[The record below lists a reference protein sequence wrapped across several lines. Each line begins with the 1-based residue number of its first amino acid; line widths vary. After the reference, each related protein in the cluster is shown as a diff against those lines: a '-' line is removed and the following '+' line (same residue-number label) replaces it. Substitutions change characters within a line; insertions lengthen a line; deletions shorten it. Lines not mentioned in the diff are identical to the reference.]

1 MALQPYADPGQTLA
15 LYQAEQ
21 ITSEEQERRKQEV
34 RKSLDY
40 LNYKAFFQKNA
51 AGIGKPSYLFINH
64 EYNANYLYVMQAE
77 ELDKKLRHIL
87 EDVPDRVYHVMG
99 SNAGAGSGEFH
110 TYRHSRR
117 REQERLKRIDEEAEK
132 QAKEKERLE
141 RLMTLEDADE
151 EKTAKRRAKRQKKK
165 VGRAAFDI

>member
-1 MALQPYADPGQTLA
+1 MALQPYADPGHTLA

-21 ITSEEQERRKQEV
+21 ITPEEQERRKQE
-34 RKSLDY
+34 
-40 LNYKAFFQKNA
+40 
-51 AGIGKPSYLFINH
+51 
-64 EYNANYLYVMQAE
+64 AE
-77 ELDKKLRHIL
+77 ELDKKLRHIV

-117 REQERLKRIDEEAEK
+117 REQERLKQIDGDAER
-132 QAKEKERLE
+132 QEKEKERLE
-141 RLMTLEDADE
+141 RLAQLENADE

-165 VGRAAFDI
+165 DNKRGKRQKNDEGGGAALSGGRGDAGHPQSDGREGEEEEPALPQPDLD